1 MMNKNQIIK
10 LLEKRFVENHNM
22 MDKENELRNYERA
35 SHYAGISCEI
45 ADILA
50 EINGTSIDG
59 ELERLYKKFNLYKG
73 E

>member
-1 MMNKNQIIK
+1 MTKKEIINS
-10 LLEKRFVENHNM
+10 LEKRFVENHNM
-22 MDKENELRNYERA
+22 MDRENELHNYERA
-35 SHYAGISCEI
+35 SAYAGTSCEI
-45 ADILA
+45 AEILA